1 MKPIVTEKAVMMI
14 ERENVLTFKVDRGK
28 TRTEVKKEIEDIFGV
43 KVENVRVL
51 IKNGKKYVYVRLKP
65 KFLAIDI
72 ATKLGLV

>member
-14 ERENVLTFKVDRGK
+14 ERENVLTFQVERGK
-28 TRTEVKKEIEDIFGV
+28 NRTEVKNEIEDIFGV
-43 KVENVRVL
+43 KVKNVRVL

-72 ATKLGLV
+72 ATKMGLM